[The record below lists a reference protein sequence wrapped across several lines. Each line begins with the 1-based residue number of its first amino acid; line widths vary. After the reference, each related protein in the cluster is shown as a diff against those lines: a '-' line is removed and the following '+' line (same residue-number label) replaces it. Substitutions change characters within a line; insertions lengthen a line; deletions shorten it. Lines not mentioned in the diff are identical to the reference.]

1 MASCDP
7 TMQVDKN
14 GKEKKGRRYRPSCSH
29 DLEESDGA
37 DEVVV
42 VVKQQLLP
50 NGFQPD
56 KVNHC
61 LNLHDINMLMSIKKA
76 PDSSQ

>member
-37 DEVVV
+37 DEVIA
-42 VVKQQLLP
+42 VVKQQLLS
-50 NGFQPD
+50 NGF
-56 KVNHC
+56 
-61 LNLHDINMLMSIKKA
+61 
-76 PDSSQ
+76 

>member
-14 GKEKKGRRYRPSCSH
+14 GKEKKGRRHRPSCSH

-50 NGFQPD
+50 NGF
-56 KVNHC
+56 
-61 LNLHDINMLMSIKKA
+61 
-76 PDSSQ
+76 